1 MKQAIKFTTLAL
13 AVFGLFLIS
22 GCATSV
28 RDNVPATQI
37 SGYLGGKP
45 FAFTGPKGLTMTN
58 FVAEVI
64 TGTNGIIRASIKI
77 GSVSAAVDPNVIT
90 MTGQAYSTMRA
101 ADSALINSAIS
112 SVAAASGS
120 VAGAAAKAP

>member
-1 MKQAIKFTTLAL
+1 MKQIITTAIIAAGTLL
-13 AVFGLFLIS
+13 T

-37 SGYLGGKP
+37 TGSLNGQP
-45 FAFTGPKGLTMTN
+45 FTFTGPKNMSMTN
-58 FVAEVI
+58 FLAEV
-64 TGTNGIIRASIKI
+64 TTNGTVRVSI

-101 ADSALINSAIS
+101 ADSALLNSAIGT
-112 SVAAASGS
+112 VAGA
-120 VAGAAAKAP
+120 AGAAAKAP

>member
-1 MKQAIKFTTLAL
+1 MKNKILIAAACAVAIITIT
-13 AVFGLFLIS
+13 

-37 SGYLGGKP
+37 TGSLGGQP
-45 FAFTGPKGLTMTN
+45 FEFIGPKGLTMSN
-58 FVAEVI
+58 FVAEA
-64 TGTNGIIRASIKI
+64 TTTSNGVTRVSVRI

-101 ADSALINSAIS
+101 ADSALLNSAIS
-112 SVAAASGS
+112 T
-120 VAGAAAKAP
+120 VAGAAGTVAGAAVKTP